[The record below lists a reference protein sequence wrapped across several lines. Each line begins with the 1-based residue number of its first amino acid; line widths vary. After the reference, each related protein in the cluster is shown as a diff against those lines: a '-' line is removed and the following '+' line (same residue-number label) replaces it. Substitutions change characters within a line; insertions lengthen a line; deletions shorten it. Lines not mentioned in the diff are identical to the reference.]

1 MELSRKFRV
10 LDQTLSMHATL
21 RDRYAERAL
30 LVDLLLL
37 VCSVMF
43 CATAFATDTALSH
56 FGPTPDQVRYVLR
69 VFSVLAFMLSVLS
82 LRIDWKGKSATH
94 RDAAAKMS
102 RAVALFRKLRGADG
116 TWPQECSAELDAVYS
131 EAMLNSVP
139 VPDAIFVKL
148 KARHLRKVELSR
160 MLDSNPGSPILLL
173 RLLLL
178 CRSLKHV
185 FAVSKPNDLGGPRKH
200 EP

>member
-21 RDRYAERAL
+21 RDRYARRAL
-30 LVDLLLL
+30 TVDLLLL
-37 VCSVMF
+37 MCSVTF
-43 CATAFATDTALSH
+43 VATAFASDSALSH
-56 FGPTPDQVRYVLR
+56 FGLSPDQIRFLLR
-69 VFSVLAFMLSVLS
+69 IFSVLAFMLSILS

-102 RAVALFRKLRGADG
+102 RAAASFRKLRRADG
-116 TWPQECSAELDAVYS
+116 TWPDECAAELDAIYS

-139 VPDAIFVKL
+139 VPDASFVNL

-160 MLDSNPGSPILLL
+160 MLDSNPGCPVALL
-173 RLLLL
+173 RLVLLW
-178 CRSLKHV
+178 RSV
-185 FAVSKPNDLGGPRKH
+185 RRTFGRSKPEAEAANDR
-200 EP
+200 EN